1 MKYIQNSIF
10 TGFFFLQNTSIPAL
24 EYKDDKVGLPQGVD
38 QRDTARATAGKSS
51 EALKERKSGVRVAS
65 VDTKARRIR
74 KIRNTSMSAV
84 NLQQQ
89 IRDNSRE
96 LNDFLRDLNDW
107 TGEVKEKDRALVK
120 KDATVESVSNGTA
133 VNAPPPPVRGRVDAH
148 HVKSEE
154 VVSAN
159 RQSAKK
165 KNKRR
170 QSSLKDSEAENE
182 TSCSSKDMGNACFNK
197 GDYVTAISHYTRC
210 IEHEEGAR
218 AAYANRAMCGIK
230 LGRWT
235 EAEAD
240 CTEAIRLE
248 PTFLKARKRVQT
260 RFLSWRL
267 SAVFT
272 L

>member
-1 MKYIQNSIF
+1 
-10 TGFFFLQNTSIPAL
+10 
-24 EYKDDKVGLPQGVD
+24 
-38 QRDTARATAGKSS
+38 
-51 EALKERKSGVRVAS
+51 
-65 VDTKARRIR
+65 
-74 KIRNTSMSAV
+74 MSAV

-120 KDATVESVSNGTA
+120 KDATVENVSNCTA
-133 VNAPPPPVRGRVDAH
+133 VSASPPPVRGRVDAH

-154 VVSAN
+154 VVAAN
-159 RQSAKK
+159 RQSATKK
-165 KNKRR
+165 KKR
-170 QSSLKDSEAENE
+170 QQPSLKASEAEKE
-182 TSCSSKDMGNACFNK
+182 TSSTSKDKGNACFNK

-210 IEHEEGAR
+210 IEHEGGAR

-230 LGRWT
+230 LGWWT

-248 PTFLKARKRVQT
+248 PTFLKARQRVQSPS
-260 RFLSWRL
+260 LLWRL
-267 SAVFT
+267 SAVFYP
-272 L
+272 LNC